1 MSGGDMLVVAL
12 ALLAVL
18 GVAAAMARRQERA
31 LARMAE
37 RLRDDRESQRE
48 AGLRVAVEHL
58 VDQAGERLG
67 AHTAAGARE
76 LEAQRGAISQQLGT
90 MGTELERVARLVA
103 DLQTDRARTYGELST
118 QIRAAG
124 EQTARLADTTHEL
137 REALASSKTRGQW
150 GERMAEDVLR
160 LAGFVE
166 NVNYRRQKA
175 VDGGGIPDFTFML
188 PRDLLLHMDVKFPLD
203 NYVRYLG
210 AESDRDREAHR
221 LGFLRDVRQ
230 RVKELA
236 GREYGQAEG
245 TVDCVLL
252 FIPNE
257 QVYGFIHQHDDA
269 LLDTAMRAKVVFCS
283 PLTLFAVLAVI
294 RQSVDNFMLE
304 RTSREILS
312 VLGGFSTQWR
322 KFTDQLDTVGAHLDR
337 TQRAYETLTG
347 TRRRQLQRSLDRVEE
362 LRRER
367 GLADGEERGEGEVVE
382 LAR

>member
-1 MSGGDMLVVAL
+1 
-12 ALLAVL
+12 
-18 GVAAAMARRQERA
+18 
-31 LARMAE
+31 
-37 RLRDDRESQRE
+37 
-48 AGLRVAVEHL
+48 GLRVAVEHL
-58 VDQAGERLG
+58 VDLAGERLG

-76 LEAQRGAISQQLGT
+76 LQAQRGAISQQLGT
-90 MGTELERVARLVA
+90 IGVELERVARLVS
-103 DLQTDRARTYGELST
+103 DLQTDRARTHGELST

-124 EQTARLADTTHEL
+124 EQTARLADTTGEL
-137 REALASSKTRGQW
+137 REALASSRTRGQW

-166 NVNYRRQKA
+166 NVNYRRQRA
-175 VDGGGIPDFTFML
+175 VEGGGIPDFTFML

-203 NYVRYLG
+203 NYVRYLA
-210 AESDRDREAHR
+210 AESDRDRDAHR

-236 GREYGQAEG
+236 AREYGEAED

-257 QVYGFIHQHDDA
+257 QVYGFIHQHDDQ

-294 RQSVDNFMLE
+294 RQSVDNFVLE

-312 VLGGFSTQWR
+312 VLGGFSTQWG
-322 KFTDQLDTVGAHLDR
+322 KFTDQLDTVGTHMDR
-337 TQRAYETLTG
+337 AQRAYETLTG
-347 TRRRQLQRSLDRVEE
+347 TRRRQLERSLDRVEE

-367 GLADGEERGEGEVVE
+367 GLTDGDEGGEGEVVT

>member
-1 MSGGDMLVVAL
+1 MSGDALALVAL
-12 ALLAVL
+12 AVLVVLAV
-18 GVAAAMARRQERA
+18 AAVARRQEAA
-31 LARMAE
+31 LGRMAE
-37 RLRDDRESQRE
+37 RLRDDREAQRE

-58 VDQAGERLG
+58 VDVAGQRLET
-67 AHTAAGARE
+67 HTAAGARE

-90 MGTELERVARLVA
+90 MGAELERVARLVS
-103 DLQTDRARTYGELST
+103 DLQTDRARTHGELTT

-124 EQTARLADTTHEL
+124 EQTARLADTTGEL
-137 REALASSKTRGQW
+137 REALASSRTRGQW

-210 AESDRDREAHR
+210 AGSDRDRDAHR

-230 RVKELA
+230 RVRELA
-236 GREYGQAEG
+236 AREYGQAEG

-257 QVYGFIHQHDDA
+257 QVYGFIHQHDDQ

-294 RQSVDNFMLE
+294 RQSVDNFVLE

-322 KFTDQLDTVGAHLDR
+322 KFTDQLDTVGTHMERA
-337 TQRAYETLTG
+337 QRAYETLTG

-367 GLADGEERGEGEVVE
+367 GLAEGDEEVVK